1 MQAIWLEDQ
10 NLGIR
15 NDISVPKP
23 NPGDALIRV
32 RLAGICSTDLQLVRG
47 YYPFT
52 GILGHEFV
60 GEVVEAPG
68 YPQWDGQRVAGE
80 INIVCGKCSSCM
92 AGRANHCEQRS
103 VLGIKNWHGA
113 FAEYLT
119 LPVENLQRIPG
130 KLSDEAAVF
139 VEPLA
144 AALQIQEQV
153 DIQPSDQV
161 LVVGAGRLGQLIAQS
176 LTLTGCEL
184 QVVARHDSQ
193 RKLLSERGIMAIG
206 ESQIPER
213 SMDIV
218 VDATGAPGGFDLARK
233 AIRPRGTLVVKSTYA
248 CDLQLNF
255 SAIVVDEITVIGSRC
270 GPFKPAIQLL
280 ENGQID
286 PRPLVSAQYSLADGL
301 AAIAHAEQ
309 SGVMKVLLKCEQI
322 TKNCLS
328 GH

>member
-10 NLGIR
+10 KLGIR

-119 LPVENLQRIPG
+119 LP
-130 KLSDEAAVF
+130 